1 MFFPVHS
8 VIIKVYQHIRMFQ
21 EKRLPMEKTVSQ
33 EAHYKQM
40 TETPVSRLVIRL
52 AIPAIIGMTIS
63 SVYNMAD
70 TFFVSQINI
79 SASGAVGIV
88 FSIMAI
94 IQAIGFALGMGS
106 GSLVSRHLGA
116 RENKMAD
123 IVASVGFFSALA
135 IGTLVAIGG
144 SVFQEELVHFLGA
157 TETISG
163 YARSYARYILLAA
176 PIMCATYQMNNVL
189 RSEGKAAL
197 GTFAISTGGILN
209 IILDPIFIFGF
220 HLEIAGAAI
229 ATALSQCVSFS
240 ILLCIFLSGRSSIR
254 LSIWHLHGHMN
265 LLRSIAIIGFPT
277 LCRQGLAS
285 LASVVTNRAVRPYG
299 DAAIAAMSII
309 SRIIHF
315 QGSVVRGLSQGCQ
328 PVAGFNYGARK
339 YLRVYDST
347 LFTVRAGTIFMLA
360 VSVAFFIGAPDVMHL
375 FCKGNAEVISVG
387 TLALRAYCLVTPLTA
402 LVATSSMVLQSIGKP
417 GQSTLLSCCRQGLFL
432 LPFLLLLPSKI
443 GLLGVQLAQPLADAL
458 TFCVALP
465 IYLHFNKT
473 LLKLEQD
480 PF

>member
-1 MFFPVHS
+1 MA
-8 VIIKVYQHIRMFQ
+8 
-21 EKRLPMEKTVSQ
+21 KTISH
-33 EAHYKQM
+33 EAHYKRM
-40 TETPVSRLVIRL
+40 VETPVSKLVIQL

-63 SVYNMAD
+63 SIYNMAD

-116 RENKMAD
+116 KENEMAD
-123 IVASVGFFSALA
+123 IVASVGFFSAIV
-135 IGTLVAIGG
+135 IGGLVAIGG
-144 SVFQEELVHFLGA
+144 TVFQEELVHFLGA

-163 YARSYARYILLAA
+163 YAQSYAKYILLAA
-176 PIMCATYQMNNVL
+176 PLMCATYQMNNVL

-209 IILDPIFIFGF
+209 IILDPIFIFGL

-240 ILLCIFLSGRSSIR
+240 ILLYIYLSGRSSIHINIR
-254 LSIWHLHGHMN
+254 HLPGNMK
-265 LLRSIAIIGFPT
+265 LLGNIIIIGFPT

-285 LASVVTNRAVRPYG
+285 FASIVTNRAVRPYG

-328 PVAGFNYGARK
+328 PVAGFSYGAKK
-339 YLRVYDST
+339 YRRVYDST
-347 LFTVRAGTIFMLA
+347 LFTVRAGTTFMLL
-360 VSVAFFIGAPDVMHL
+360 VSVIFFIGAPGVMHL
-375 FCKGNAEVISVG
+375 FCKGNTEVVSVG
-387 TLALRAYCLVTPLTA
+387 TLALRAYCFVTPLTA
-402 LVATSSMVLQSIGKP
+402 LVTTISMVLQSIGKS
-417 GQSTLLSCCRQGLFL
+417 GQSTLLSCCRQGVFL
-432 LPFLLLLPSKI
+432 LPFLLILPAKI

-458 TFCVALP
+458 TFCTALP
-465 IYLHFNKT
+465 AYILFNKN
-473 LLKLEQD
+473 LLKLEQHST
-480 PF
+480 

>member
-1 MFFPVHS
+1 MA
-8 VIIKVYQHIRMFQ
+8 
-21 EKRLPMEKTVSQ
+21 KTISH
-33 EAHYKQM
+33 EAHYKRM
-40 TETPVSRLVIRL
+40 AETPVSKLVIQL

-63 SVYNMAD
+63 AIYNMAD

-116 RENKMAD
+116 KENEMAD
-123 IVASVGFFSALA
+123 IVASVGFFSALV
-135 IGTLVAIGG
+135 IGGLVAIGG
-144 SVFQEELVHFLGA
+144 TVFQEELVHSLGA

-163 YARSYARYILLAA
+163 YAQSYAKYILLAA
-176 PIMCATYQMNNVL
+176 PLMCATYQMNNVL

-229 ATALSQCVSFS
+229 ATALTQCISFS
-240 ILLCIFLSGRSSIR
+240 ILLYIYLSGRSSIR
-254 LSIWHLHGHMN
+254 INIRYLPGNMKHLGN
-265 LLRSIAIIGFPT
+265 IIVIGFPT

-285 LASVVTNRAVRPYG
+285 FASIVTNRAVRPYG

-328 PVAGFNYGARK
+328 PVAGFSYGAQK
-339 YLRVYDST
+339 YRRVYDST
-347 LFTVRAGTIFMLA
+347 LFTVRVGTIFMLV
-360 VSVAFFIGAPDVMHL
+360 VSVIFFIGAPDVMHS
-375 FCKGNAEVISVG
+375 FCKGNTEVISVG
-387 TLALRAYCLVTPLTA
+387 TLALRAYCFVTPLTA
-402 LVATSSMVLQSIGKP
+402 LVTTISMVLQSIGKS
-417 GQSTLLSCCRQGLFL
+417 GQATLLSCCRQGVFL
-432 LPFLLLLPSKI
+432 LPLLLFLPTKI
-443 GLLGVQLAQPLADAL
+443 GLLGIQLAQPLADVL
-458 TFCVALP
+458 TFCTAFP
-465 IYLHFNKT
+465 IYILFNKS
-473 LLKLEQD
+473 LLKLDQQTL
-480 PF
+480 